1 MVGQVIE
8 IQHQVSELSGILK
21 ATRKEKQDLVVE
33 LDEAARKF
41 GVSESLVRAERK
53 GDALCL
59 FTCLSVYCLTLCLFM
74 FACCLTLCL
83 FTWYDEI
90 KGGQD
95 QDLFSCSFSDSLSL
109 HLFAWKRQTGKHEET
124 EGEAID
130 RERGDRAGTEVCSFH
145 SWHIPWQA
153 AENAQLRTAS
163 CEMATRLQQLTEDL
177 ARSEEQLSGALALQ
191 TEKDTQVE
199 PALGS
204 YTLLPALRVSS
215 YSLPFISLYTQFH
228 SE

>member
-8 IQHQVSELSGILK
+8 IQQQVSELSGILK

-33 LDEAARKF
+33 LDEAAREF
-41 GVSESLVRAERK
+41 GVSKNLVRAERK
-53 GDALCL
+53 GDTLCL
-59 FTCLSVYCLTLCLFM
+59 FTCLSVYCLTLSLLDC
-74 FACCLTLCL
+74 
-83 FTWYDEI
+83 YDEI

-109 HLFAWKRQTGKHEET
+109 HLFAWKRHTGKHEET

-130 RERGDRAGTEVCSFH
+130 RERGDRAGTEFCSFH
-145 SWHIPWQA
+145 SWHIPRQA

-163 CEMATRLQQLTEDL
+163 CDMAARLQQLTEDL

-199 PALGS
+199 LAC
-204 YTLLPALRVSS
+204 T
-215 YSLPFISLYTQFH
+215 
-228 SE
+228 